1 MSKLYNY
8 YLEKMLPSASMKM
21 GLTERGEEMSNL
33 AVGVPDIP
41 CPPEVSSILYQA
53 IEKKHYGYVPS
64 KGSAKAL
71 INLKTL
77 LFDNE
82 SLIQP
87 NRNLMVVNGAK
98 YGIYLSLK
106 TLCNAGD
113 QVILM
118 EPYWLSYPEI
128 VHSLGLSF
136 IPWVP
141 KIDNY
146 GQLTFDISDLYD
158 IIKSKSV
165 KVLVLNNPNNPSG
178 KLFTKDWILE
188 LNYLLKKN
196 NAFLIIDEVYRD
208 IIFDRSKINY
218 FEVYDENIIR
228 VGSLSK
234 SMSIPGLRAGYICS
248 NQEFI
253 SKADLFN
260 QHIQTCV
267 NSLVN
272 FLFENLSV
280 DVLTSFADECSVIYK
295 NRYEEIE
302 NILKGSKL
310 RLLKS
315 EAAFY
320 SLIDFSNYFTTG
332 NEVCDFLARNLNII
346 AVPGLPYG
354 QNFNSYIRICLTL
367 NVKILREKFKFI
379 LNSLK

>member
-1 MSKLYNY
+1 
-8 YLEKMLPSASMKM
+8 MKM